1 LSLFRYTYTTK
12 RGSILIIS
20 MVMLSLFSILSLGMY
35 KICNAR
41 INLAKK
47 MDQLIISKQAAYS
60 MCEVTLR
67 DLQEDSSIYHTL
79 YELRTPQLK
88 TLGLAEIKYYFI
100 DEESKLNVNQA
111 SKEQLERLD
120 ALDEKSARN
129 INESILKP
137 YSIKEEILLV
147 EDLEQEEYDAIKDFI
162 TVYGEGEV
170 NINTASE
177 EVLLALGMDK
187 SLVSDIIT
195 FRAGSDGQ
203 EITEDDNIFESTGEI
218 IQALEDFCGLFKDD
232 EDKLKELISGNLL
245 DTRGANFLMHLD
257 IKVKGRA
264 AKNCDIIINED
275 GIAEWRED

>member
-1 LSLFRYTYTTK
+1 
-12 RGSILIIS
+12 

>member
-1 LSLFRYTYTTK
+1 MSLFRYTYTTK